1 MTEVYLAGTISAV
14 DFLTLD
20 FETATRYPDSPCQ
33 LGITVVRGGAVA
45 ETFTW
50 LIKPRSF
57 PHFDYWNIRVHGIK
71 PEHVAKSPD
80 FRSVWQEV
88 QPLIDDQLVF
98 AHNATFDMGVMRTTL
113 NSYGMEHPRMR
124 YACSVQLA
132 RKVWPGLPSYSL
144 GKICA
149 FHGITFKHHDAG
161 ADAEAT
167 ARLLIK
173 ATEQPLPGGG
183 QLSFS
188 MDEFTRKF
196 RVGIKELSPV
206 AARTSF

>member
-1 MTEVYLAGTISAV
+1 M
-14 DFLTLD
+14 DFITLD
-20 FETATRYPDSPCQ
+20 FETATRHPDSPCQ
-33 LGITVVRGGAVA
+33 LGISIVRGGVIA
-45 ETFTW
+45 ETRTW
-50 LIKPRSF
+50 LIKPRNF
-57 PHFDYWNIRVHGIK
+57 PHFDYWNVKVHGIRA
-71 PEHVAKSPD
+71 EHVARSPD

-88 QPLIDDQLVF
+88 SPLVDDQLVF
-98 AHNATFDMGVMRTTL
+98 AHNALFDMGVLRSTL
-113 NSYGMEHPRMR
+113 SSYAMELPRLR

-149 FHGITFKHHDAG
+149 WHGITFKHHDAG

-173 ATEQPLPGGG
+173 ALAVPFPSGA

-188 MDEFTRKF
+188 MDEFTRKH
-196 RVGIKELSPV
+196 RVSIKELSPQAV
-206 AARTSF
+206 RTSS